1 MNYSEVQSMIRSLSF
16 TYLFI
21 VLAVG
26 YLGGTVLFRELPTA
40 STEKLL
46 TFFDARVVEGQEAT
60 FIWPAL
66 FTLLF
71 FVLAFGLSKFK
82 YSRFFVL
89 FLGAIKAVIF
99 GLSSGYLLATG
110 MKILTYTI
118 WWFPFQLLICFVYLL
133 YCAIL
138 APPFFLRTKGK
149 KNGNQK
155 VLLLLIGTGVLLTMS
170 EFAIFYLMLK

>member
-1 MNYSEVQSMIRSLSF
+1 MIRSLSF

-46 TFFDARVVEGQEAT
+46 AIIDARIVEGQEAK

-66 FTLLF
+66 VAILF
-71 FVLAFGLSKFK
+71 FILAYGFSRFK
-82 YSRFFVL
+82 YSRFIVL
-89 FLGAIKAVIF
+89 FLGAVKAVIF
-99 GLSSGYLLATG
+99 GLSSGYLLAAG
-110 MKILTYTI
+110 MKIINYTI

-133 YCAIL
+133 YCAVL
-138 APPFFLRTKGK
+138 TPPFFLQTTGK
-149 KNGNQK
+149 KMQNHK
-155 VLLLLIGTGVLLTMS
+155 ALVLLLVLGVFLTVS
-170 EFAIFYLMLK
+170 EFLIFYFLFV